1 MCLNLCSEFCFWKT
15 LRAVLHSLAV
25 PGLFFPSPTPP
36 VKEVI
41 SLLSTKQKWK
51 WKMIFGAEGPS
62 SFSYELKK
70 YIFMVLL
77 FPHKIILWLSSSLWA
92 PLWHIF
98 FDQDGIKKLWLFF
111 LPFFTDAH
119 ILSRND
125 LILGGRLWDPPKSG
139 KIITVENLLR
149 SWSIWVNKTIIIKY
163 QFFYFKIN
171 KICLFS

>member
-98 FDQDGIKKLWLFF
+98 FDQDGIKNYDFFFSLSLQMHIYSLGMTLFWGADYEIPQSQVKSLLWK
-111 LPFFTDAH
+111 TY
-119 ILSRND
+119 SEVEVYE
-125 LILGGRLWDPPKSG
+125 LIKP
-139 KIITVENLLR
+139 
-149 SWSIWVNKTIIIKY
+149 
-163 QFFYFKIN
+163 
-171 KICLFS
+171 